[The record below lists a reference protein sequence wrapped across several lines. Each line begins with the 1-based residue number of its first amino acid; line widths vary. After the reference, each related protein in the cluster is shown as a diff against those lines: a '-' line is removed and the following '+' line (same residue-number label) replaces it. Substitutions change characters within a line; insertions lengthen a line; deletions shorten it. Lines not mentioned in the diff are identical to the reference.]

1 MWALGSPFTLR
12 KVCHICQSRPTWQIC
27 QSQVCQIWHTTGKN
41 GRNGARKRAPF
52 LIFGEIP
59 CTHGLVVTQGAP
71 DGLVRQKTQQSIHQS
86 THFFSTTKC
95 FGRNAPFLAHLRNL
109 LTTSNLQTSHNF
121 RNSVFHFKHCERCLT
136 EVQNMPNRNS
146 KDGRPSPNTC
156 QTPTRKMPFRNFFT
170 HFLVFHLAKTAF
182 SFSISRKILTQ
193 LFNHFPWQRAS
204 PWPTL

>member
-1 MWALGSPFTLR
+1 MSPRLALYSTKSVPHLPEPPNVTILSVAGLPNMAHDR
-12 KVCHICQSRPTWQIC
+12 KKRAKW
-27 QSQVCQIWHTTGKN
+27 
-41 GRNGARKRAPF
+41 RAKRAPF

-95 FGRNAPFLAHLRNL
+95 FGRNTRFLAHLRNL

-146 KDGRPSPNTC
+146 KDGRPSLNTC

-193 LFNHFPWQRAS
+193 LFNHFP
-204 PWPTL
+204 